1 VQLAKEIFV
10 NLFSILNIKQK
21 VYSGFGLMAVMI
33 MAGAIIALYSLK
45 ATESSVNVIAD
56 DVQPAVL
63 AASELQYHLE
73 QANSSLGFYLLSIDD
88 SHKTNYLNSL
98 ANLDMALGKLQELSL
113 VKDDPIMADHVK
125 EISAAV
131 VKFKEYRDRV
141 LKLTSNPLENQ
152 PAVKFAAQN
161 LNPFAQQMLAMT
173 TNMIQSESNEQVSP
187 QRRKLLLDME
197 EMRYA
202 TSNVMNGVRAYL
214 SFRQETSLGEINMY
228 KEKLDSV
235 ITKVKEQQD
244 LLTLDQADAIEQ
256 FVTVLGQF
264 SDNLKEMIKLHS
276 GEKWRLDSYMIR
288 TEIGPLVSEV
298 GHHVSKLVD
307 TLRNKAT
314 ATSHGLAIQVA
325 SAIGFLFV
333 LLGVGVIVGGGA
345 AFFISRSI
353 VAPLLETKSA
363 MEDIA
368 SGNGDLTK
376 RIKVKG
382 NDEIAQLA
390 NAFNH
395 FAGKVQ
401 NIVKEVMGIT
411 ERVASAS
418 ERMTVV
424 TDETRKG
431 ADRQLQETDEVA
443 IAVNEMA
450 AAGQE
455 VARNANSAADAAHNA
470 DIAADVGRQV
480 VGQTIE
486 SIDSLAR
493 EVKEAGQVI
502 NRVESDSE
510 SIGGVLDVIRG
521 IAEQTNLLALNAA
534 IEAARA
540 GEQGRGFAV
549 VADEVRTLAS
559 RTQQS
564 TAEIQAMI
572 ERLQNG
578 TREAVNVMEQSSK
591 MAEVT
596 VGQAAKAG
604 TSLEEI
610 NAAVTVI
617 KDLNSQIA
625 CSAEEQ
631 SSVAEEINQKVV
643 RISDITDQTAA
654 GTQQT
659 ASASNELNQLAET
672 LKVLVGQFEV

>member
-1 VQLAKEIFV
+1 
-10 NLFSILNIKQK
+10 
-21 VYSGFGLMAVMI
+21 MAALIV
-33 MAGAIIALYSLK
+33 AGAVIALYSLK
-45 ATESSVNVIAD
+45 STETSVNLIAD
-56 DVQPAVL
+56 DVQPAVV
-63 AASELQYHLE
+63 AAYDLQFYLE
-73 QANSSLGFYLLSIDD
+73 QANSSLGFYLLSIDE
-88 SHKTNYLNSL
+88 SHKSNYLNSL
-98 ANLDMALGKLQELSL
+98 ANLDIALGNLQELVL
-113 VKDDPIMADHVK
+113 VKNDPMIADHVS
-125 EISAAV
+125 EIAQSV
-131 VKFKEYRDRV
+131 NKYKQYRDRV
-141 LKLTSNPLENQ
+141 LKLTDDPLENQ
-152 PAVKFAAQN
+152 PAVKYAAEN

-173 TNMIQSESNEQVSP
+173 SNMIHAEADEQTTAA
-187 QRRKLLLDME
+187 RRKLLLDIE

-214 SFRQETSLGEINMY
+214 AFRHKTSLDEINLY
-228 KEKLDSV
+228 KENVSSLIEK
-235 ITKVKEQQD
+235 IKAEQD
-244 LLTLDQADAIEQ
+244 LLTLDQADTLEQ
-256 FVTVLGQF
+256 FQTVLGKF
-264 SDNLKEMIKLHS
+264 NSNLAEMIKLHS
-276 GEKWRLDSYMIR
+276 GDKWRLDSYMIR
-288 TEIGPLVSEV
+288 TEITPLVSEV
-298 GHHVSKLVD
+298 GSHVDMLLE
-307 TLRNKAT
+307 TLRDKASS
-314 ATSHGLAIQVA
+314 TSHNLAFQVA
-325 SAIGFLFV
+325 GAIGFLFV
-333 LLGVGVIVGGGA
+333 LLGAGVIVGGGA

-353 VAPLLETKSA
+353 VAPLVETKTA
-363 MEDIA
+363 MEAIA

-376 RIKVKG
+376 RIKVRG

-390 NAFNH
+390 NAFNN

-401 NIVKEVMGIT
+401 GIVKEVMGIT
-411 ERVASAS
+411 ERVANAS

-455 VARNANSAADAAHNA
+455 VARNANSAAEAAHNA
-470 DIAADVGRQV
+470 DIAADMGRQV

-493 EVKEAGQVI
+493 EVKEAGKVI
-502 NRVESDSE
+502 DRVEKDSE
-510 SIGGVLDVIRG
+510 SIGGVLDVIKG

-564 TAEIQAMI
+564 TAEIQTMI
-572 ERLQNG
+572 ERLQTG
-578 TREAVNVMEQSSK
+578 TRDAVAVMDQSSN
-591 MAEVT
+591 MAEAT

-610 NAAVTVI
+610 NAAVNKI

-672 LKVLVGQFEV
+672 LKVLVGQFRV

>member
-1 VQLAKEIFV
+1 V

>member
-1 VQLAKEIFV
+1 M
-10 NLFSILNIKQK
+10 NLFSVLNVKQK
-21 VYSGFGLMAVMI
+21 VYSGFGLMAVLI
-33 MAGAIIALYSLK
+33 LVGSVIALYSLK
-45 ATESSVNVIAD
+45 ATESSVNLIAD

-63 AASELQYHLE
+63 AATELQFNLE
-73 QANSSLGFYLLSIDD
+73 QANSSLGFYLLSVDET
-88 SHKTNYLNSL
+88 HKTNYLNSL

-113 VKDDPIMADHVK
+113 VKDDPVMADHVK
-125 EISAAV
+125 EIGAAV
-131 VKFKEYRDRV
+131 KKFKEFRDRI
-141 LKLTSNPLENQ
+141 LSFTANPLENQ

-161 LNPFAQQMLAMT
+161 LNPFAQQMLALT
-173 TNMIQSESNEQVSP
+173 SNMIHAESDEQISSP
-187 QRRKLLLDME
+187 RRKLLLDIE

-214 SFRQETSLGEINMY
+214 AFRQPTALQEINLY
-228 KEKLDSV
+228 KEALDSV
-235 ITKVKEQQD
+235 ITKVKEQKE

-256 FVTVLGQF
+256 FQGVLSEF
-264 SDNLKEMIKLHS
+264 SSNLKEMIKLHS

-288 TEIGPLVSEV
+288 TEIGPLVSQV
-298 GHHVSKLVD
+298 GHHVSKLVE
-307 TLRNKAT
+307 TLRKKASG
-314 ATSHGLAIQVA
+314 TSHGLAVQVA

-333 LLGVGVIVGGGA
+333 LLGAGVIVGGGA

-353 VAPLLETKSA
+353 VAPLLETKLA

-376 RIKVKG
+376 RIKISG

-470 DIAADVGRQV
+470 DIAADMGRQV

-486 SIDSLAR
+486 SIDSLAS
-493 EVKEAGQVI
+493 EVKEAKQVI
-502 NRVESDSE
+502 NRVENDSE

-578 TREAVNVMEQSSK
+578 TREAVNVMEQSST
-591 MAEVT
+591 MAEAT

-610 NAAVTVI
+610 NAAVAII

-672 LKVLVGQFEV
+672 LKLLVGQFEV